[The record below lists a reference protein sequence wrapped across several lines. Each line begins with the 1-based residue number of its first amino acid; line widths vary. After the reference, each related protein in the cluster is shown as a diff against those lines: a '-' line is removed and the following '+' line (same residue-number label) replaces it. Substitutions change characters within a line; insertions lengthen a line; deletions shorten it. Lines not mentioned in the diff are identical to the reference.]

1 MIMAKYT
8 INTKQMD
15 KNYPYNIISIDSYVD
30 GKYIEI
36 CYTLGIPNTV
46 LYGKTE
52 TIEIYYYKTNN
63 KGDGHYKS
71 HCFSTHN
78 GKLDKVPN
86 KYLKLIH
93 QLKDEYKNVF
103 GIKYTGSSG
112 I

>member
-1 MIMAKYT
+1 MAKYT

-52 TIEIYYYKTNN
+52 TIEYIII
-63 KGDGHYKS
+63 
-71 HCFSTHN
+71 
-78 GKLDKVPN
+78 
-86 KYLKLIH
+86 KLII
-93 QLKDEYKNVF
+93 KVMDIIRVIVF
-103 GIKYTGSSG
+103 QHITVSLIKCQINT
-112 I
+112 